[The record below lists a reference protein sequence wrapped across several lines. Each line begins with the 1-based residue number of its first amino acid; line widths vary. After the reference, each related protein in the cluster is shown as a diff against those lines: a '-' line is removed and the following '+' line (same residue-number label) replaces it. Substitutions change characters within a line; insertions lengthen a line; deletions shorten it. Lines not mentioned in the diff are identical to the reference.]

1 MGSSKHTARIGKP
14 VRACATYAADST
26 YSADYGVKEVKSFRF
41 QVEFT
46 LY

>member
-1 MGSSKHTARIGKP
+1 MGSGKHTARIGKP
-14 VRACATYAADST
+14 VRARAPHAADAP
-26 YSADYGVKEVKSFRF
+26 YYGVKEVKSFRF